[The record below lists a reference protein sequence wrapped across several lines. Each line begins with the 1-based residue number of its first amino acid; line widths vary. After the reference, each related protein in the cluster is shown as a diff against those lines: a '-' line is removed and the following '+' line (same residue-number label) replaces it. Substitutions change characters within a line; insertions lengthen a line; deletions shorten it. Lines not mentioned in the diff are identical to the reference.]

1 MWLEF
6 CYHKA
11 SKEIVPYRSKK
22 KSLKRPLCKSQ
33 CVVQPHAVTFF
44 LDLEGIYRFTH
55 AFKELLSI
63 SWVPGTRVGERDGDE
78 PLAREASRP
87 VGKTD
92 TNQQFDIIIERLM

>member
-33 CVVQPHAVTFF
+33 CVVQPHAVAIF
-44 LDLEGIYRFTH
+44 LDLEGASRLTH
-55 AFKELLSI
+55 AFKDLLSI

-87 VGKTD
+87 AGKTD
-92 TNQQFDIIIERLM
+92 TNQQFGVIIERLM